1 MTFFYAR
8 GSGILLH
15 VTSLPSRFGV
25 GDLGP
30 AAHVFV
36 DLLAEAGQQYWQF
49 LPLCPTSR
57 ELDNS
62 PYMGLSAFAGNPL
75 LISPES
81 LAADGLLSHDL
92 LHDAPQ
98 FSEYLINFD
107 EVLPWKE
114 EILAAAF
121 ALFATNHPL
130 RGEYERFVAGESWL
144 DDYVLF
150 MALHEEQHGLPWYS
164 WPPEIAR
171 RHPGAL
177 VEGRERL
184 SDRINYHRFVQF
196 IFFRQWERLR
206 RYAKEKGVW
215 LIGDL
220 PIYVAPDSAEVWA
233 APDFFLLDKETLQ
246 PTHVA
251 GVPPDYFSDSGQRWG
266 NPLFRW
272 DGDPASRVG
281 LERWWQQ
288 RFRQQFRMA
297 DIVRIDHF
305 RGFESY
311 WRVPATE
318 PDAVRGEWVKGPGLD
333 FFRGMEKALGGL
345 PIIAE
350 DLGII
355 TPAVGELRDTLG
367 FPGMKV
373 LQFAFDS
380 DEENSYL
387 PHNYAD
393 RNCVVYTGTHDN
405 DTAVGW
411 YFSDRS
417 TPAAKERLLRYA
429 RSQEGSPIHWDFI
442 RVALASVADLVI
454 IPLQDIL
461 GFGSDCRM
469 NIPGTARGNWRWRV
483 APRFLILEV
492 MTRLR
497 DETEFY
503 NRLPRRAEPT
513 NKEEI
518 DGKNQGAGL

>member
-1 MTFFYAR
+1 MIISGR

-15 VTSLPSRFGV
+15 LSSLPSRFGI

-30 AAHVFV
+30 AARAFV

-75 LISPES
+75 LISPEC
-81 LAADGLLSHDL
+81 LVEDGLLPYDL
-92 LHDAPQ
+92 LHEAPQ
-98 FSEYLINFD
+98 FSEYLVAFD

-121 ALFATNHPL
+121 AHFIAGHPL
-130 RGEYERFVAGESWL
+130 RSEYARFIAAESWL

-150 MALHEEQHGLPWYS
+150 VALHEEQHGLPWYS
-164 WPPEIAR
+164 WPSGLAR
-171 RHPGAL
+171 RLPGAL
-177 VEGRERL
+177 AAARQRL
-184 SDRINYHRFVQF
+184 AQRLDYHRFVQF

-206 RYAKEKGVW
+206 RYAGERGVR

-220 PIYVAPDSAEVWA
+220 PIYLAPDSAEVWA
-233 APDFFLLDKETLQ
+233 WPQLFLLDEETMR

-251 GVPPDYFSDSGQRWG
+251 GVPPDYFSDLGQRWG

-272 DGDPASRVG
+272 DGGPEVRAV
-281 LERWWQQ
+281 LEEWWQ
-288 RFRQQFRMA
+288 RRLRHQFRLT
-297 DIVRIDHF
+297 DLVRIDHF

-311 WRVPATE
+311 WRVPASE

-333 FFRGMEKALGGL
+333 FFRRLEKALGPL

-350 DLGII
+350 DLGLI
-355 TPAVGELRDTLG
+355 TPAVEELRDALG

-380 DEENSYL
+380 DERNSYL
-387 PHNYAD
+387 PHNYAE

-417 TPAAKERLLRYA
+417 EPAAKERLLRYA
-429 RSQEGSPIHWDFI
+429 RSREGSPIHWDFI
-442 RVALASVADLVI
+442 RLALASVAALAI
-454 IPLQDIL
+454 IPLQDLL

-469 NIPGTARGNWRWRV
+469 NIPGTDRGNWRWRV
-483 APRFLILEV
+483 APRFLSAEL
-492 MTRLR
+492 MARLR
-497 DETEFY
+497 NETEFY
-503 NRLPRRAEPT
+503 NRLPRRDQAAT
-513 NKEEI
+513 EEE
-518 DGKNQGAGL
+518 